1 MRPTHNS
8 LSCGAGRVRGGATAP
23 PTEQTLRP
31 ATEKSSTTSVEKA
44 LLAVIIISL
53 PLESHILIIPGY
65 SVQFVMFGIAA
76 LYLGLNHPSALLK
89 TMGQPVFVAAYLFL
103 LYSAAMEMTAPHA
116 NIQELVRIGQM
127 IVGAVLIAAICRDLG
142 GLKVALLGYLA
153 AGLWLSV
160 LLFLTSYGA
169 IQGAAASNFQEAS
182 MLRQEV
188 FADNPLQANLNNMAF
203 AAGQG
208 AVVALAWALTARTHW
223 VRNFLLAGGLLCLI
237 ATFLP
242 LSRGGIVITIISC
255 ASVMYGFGLRH
266 AKSILML
273 MVVGGVVLIAV
284 PDAVWSRMA
293 FSFEE
298 REGKTEG
305 RALVYQAAMEHLP
318 DYIMTGVGS
327 GNFWSSWGAKTEFKG
342 TNSRVSG
349 SHNSFFQVTLY
360 WGIGGLLTY
369 LLVFWQ
375 AYRCLPRRGVQDVT
389 ALCLLG
395 IGMSL
400 LLYAQVIHNLYAKEF
415 CLGLGLLAGAR
426 CWVWPNGVVP
436 RKLPDGVPV
445 EPLSG
450 PRAGR
455 AMPPRANHRRTALQ

>member
-1 MRPTHNS
+1 
-8 LSCGAGRVRGGATAP
+8 
-23 PTEQTLRP
+23 
-31 ATEKSSTTSVEKA
+31 
-44 LLAVIIISL
+44 
-53 PLESHILIIPGY
+53 
-65 SVQFVMFGIAA
+65 MFGLAA
-76 LYLGLNHPSALLK
+76 LYLMLNHPAALWK

-116 NIQELVRIGQM
+116 NMQELMRIGQM
-127 IVGAVLIAAICRDLG
+127 IVGAVLIAAICRDIG

-160 LLFLTSYGA
+160 MLFLTSYGA
-169 IQGAAASNFQEAS
+169 IHGAAASNFQEAS

-188 FADNPLQANLNNMAF
+188 FADNPIQANLNNMAF
-203 AAGQG
+203 VSGQG
-208 AVVALAWALTARTHW
+208 AVVALAWALTVRTHG
-223 VRNFLLAGGLLCLI
+223 VRNLLLAGGLLCLV

-266 AKSILML
+266 AKSILIV
-273 MVVGGVVLIAV
+273 MVLCGVISVAV
-284 PDAVWSRMA
+284 PEAVWSRMA

-298 REGKTEG
+298 SEGKTEG
-305 RALVYQAAMEHLP
+305 RALVYQAAMDHLP
-318 DYIMTGVGS
+318 EYIVTGVGS

-342 TNSRVSG
+342 MNSRVSG
-349 SHNSFFQVTLY
+349 SHNSLFQVTLY

-375 AYRCLPRRGVQDVT
+375 AYRCLPRRGVHDVT
-389 ALCLLG
+389 ALCLIG
-395 IGMSL
+395 ISVSL

-426 CWVWPNGVVP
+426 CWIWPNGVVP
-436 RKLPDGVPV
+436 IQAREESAVAAPF
-445 EPLSG
+445 
-450 PRAGR
+450 GR
-455 AMPPRANHRRTALQ
+455 HAVTAITPRANHRRTALP